1 MVRAAEGGVLPWPR
15 RFAPPAKSW
24 RHPRLRSA
32 SRSRFFSGRLFRL
45 GARGILPGTNPR
57 EPYPAPSGSWN
68 VLFPWH
74 DYPFDVVGQHDGDTD
89 VPVTL
94 TRDPLDATS
103 TDGVKLLAQRRASVD
118 VRRGDSGG
126 PMFYGNRACGV
137 ISLVAG
143 SVIGSNPTVWS
154 ELIYSQIRD
163 VEIQLNATVVKS

>member
-1 MVRAAEGGVLPWPR
+1 MAAEVRAAGEVVAASEVEVGEPVEVL
-15 RFAPPAKSW
+15 
-24 RHPRLRSA
+24 LRT
-32 SRSRFFSGRLFRL
+32 FVPIGRQ
-45 GARGILPGTNPR
+45 GILPGTNPR

-154 ELIYSQIRD
+154 ELIDSQIRD
-163 VEIQLNATVVKS
+163 VKFS